1 MKPRRNLKITLNR
14 NRWVDHL
21 KGSNKHRIYV
31 GSGPFGFIAPN
42 ENIFPSD
49 SLITHGTAEFNQ
61 RQEKRADVDPVTF
74 RLISCCTDFRTGG
87 FQENGNWPGTL
98 FTNYLPPITD
108 TAIARKRRPNKE
120 FSSCYARP
128 DALS

>member
-87 FQENGNWPGTL
+87 F
-98 FTNYLPPITD
+98 
-108 TAIARKRRPNKE
+108 
-120 FSSCYARP
+120 
-128 DALS
+128 